1 MEATQE
7 SLMDWLIAGGAGQLG
22 LAISKELQ
30 FRGISFKS
38 LNSKQL
44 DVTNVDSI
52 RTSLSE
58 FSPKMIVNCAAW
70 TDVDGA
76 EKNENLAFQINSQ
89 GAANISIAAREI
101 GSKLI
106 HVSTD
111 YVFSGDST
119 EPWKVANQTVPRTA
133 YGRSKLDGERKVFE
147 IYPQNSQIIRTAW
160 LYSPW
165 KKNFVK
171 SILKQL
177 NNNEKIRVVNN
188 QVGQPTSAL
197 DLAKQIVD
205 LGLSRSPAGM
215 YHGTNSGQ
223 ATWFEFAQE
232 IVKLVGGDPKCVG
245 AVDSSEYSRPA
256 IRPKYSVLNHDTW
269 KLTTLAP
276 MRNWQ
281 IALAFAIPSI
291 ISAVDE
297 EG

>member
-1 MEATQE
+1 
-7 SLMDWLIAGGAGQLG
+7 MDWLITGGTGQLG
-22 LAISKELQ
+22 LAISEELK
-30 FRGISFKS
+30 FHGISFNA
-38 LNSKQL
+38 LNSTQL

-52 RTSLSE
+52 RSALSE
-58 FSPKMIVNCAAW
+58 FPPKVIVNCAAW

-76 EKNENLAFQINSQ
+76 EKNEHPAFRVNSQ
-89 GAANISIAAREI
+89 GVGNISLAAREI
-101 GSKLI
+101 GSRLI

-119 EPWKVANQTVPRTA
+119 EPWKVDDQTVPKTA
-133 YGRSKLDGERKVFE
+133 YGRSKLDGERKIFE
-147 IYPQNSQIIRTAW
+147 IYPQNSLIVRTAW

-177 NNNEKIRVVNN
+177 NNNEKVRVVNN

-205 LGLSRSPAGM
+205 LGLSRSPAAT

-232 IVKLVGGDPKCVG
+232 IVKLAGGDPRCVV
-245 AVDSSEYSRPA
+245 AVDSNEFSRPA

-269 KLTTLAP
+269 ELTTLAP
-276 MRNWQ
+276 MRDWQ
-281 IALAFAIPSI
+281 IALAFAMPSI
-291 ISAVDE
+291 ISVVHE

>member
-1 MEATQE
+1 
-7 SLMDWLIAGGAGQLG
+7 MDWLITGGAGQLG
-22 LAISKELQ
+22 LAISRELK
-30 FRGISFKS
+30 FRGISFS
-38 LNSKQL
+38 ALNSTQL

-52 RTSLSE
+52 SSSLSE
-58 FSPKMIVNCAAW
+58 FQPRVIVNCAAW

-76 EKNENLAFQINSQ
+76 EKNEHLAFQINSQ
-89 GAANISIAAREI
+89 GAGNISLAAREI

-119 EPWKVANQTVPRTA
+119 EPWKVADQTFPKTA
-133 YGRSKLDGERKVFE
+133 YGRSKLDGERRIFE
-147 IYPQNSQIIRTAW
+147 IYPQNSHVVRTAW

-197 DLAKQIVD
+197 DLARQIVD
-205 LGLSRSPAGM
+205 LGLSRSPAAT

-232 IVKLVGGDPKCVG
+232 IVKLTGGDPSCVV
-245 AVDSSEYSRPA
+245 AVDSMEFSRPA
-256 IRPKYSVLNHDTW
+256 NRPKYSVLNHDTW
-269 KLTTLAP
+269 ELTTLAP
-276 MRNWQ
+276 MREWQ
-281 IALAFAIPSI
+281 IALAVAMPSI
-291 ISAVDE
+291 ISAVNE

>member
-1 MEATQE
+1 
-7 SLMDWLIAGGAGQLG
+7 MDWLITGGAGQLG
-22 LAISKELQ
+22 LAISRELK
-30 FRGISFKS
+30 FRGISFNA
-38 LNSKQL
+38 LNSTQL

-52 RTSLSE
+52 RSSLSE
-58 FSPKMIVNCAAW
+58 FSPKVIVNCAAW

-76 EKNENLAFQINSQ
+76 EKNEHLAFRINSQ
-89 GAANISIAAREI
+89 GAGNISLAAKEI
-101 GSKLI
+101 GSRLI

-119 EPWKVANQTVPRTA
+119 EPWKVADQTVPKTA
-133 YGRSKLDGERKVFE
+133 YGRSKLDGERNIFE
-147 IYPQNSQIIRTAW
+147 IYPQNSLIVRTAW

-177 NNNEKIRVVNN
+177 NDNEKIRVVNN

-205 LGLSRSPAGM
+205 LGLSRSPATT

-232 IVKLVGGDPKCVG
+232 IVKLAGGDPRSVV
-245 AVDSSEYSRPA
+245 AVDSSEFSRPA
-256 IRPKYSVLNHDTW
+256 IRPKYSVLDHDTW
-269 KLTTLAP
+269 ELTTLAP
-276 MRNWQ
+276 MRDWQ

-291 ISAVDE
+291 ISSVHE